1 MLENLKRCF
10 CKGQLVRCKVV
21 GPKKDSK
28 KKGVYDLSMI
38 VYDLSK
44 MGRCSLKGVAIF
56 LSFVRCTTH
65 SFSKLQS
72 Q

>member
-1 MLENLKRCF
+1 M
-10 CKGQLVRCKVV
+10 

-44 MGRCSLKGVAIF
+44 IGRCSLKGVAIF
-56 LSFVRCTTH
+56 FVIC
-65 SFSKLQS
+65 SMYNPLL
-72 Q
+72 